1 MLISLLLEFYSYIV
15 LASMVLTWLP
25 VNDTTRSLTRLV
37 GALPEPLLRPL
48 REALPQGGQN
58 WAPTVLYFGLV
69 VLMRLI

>member
-37 GALPEPLLRPL
+37 GALTAPLLRPL
-48 REALPQGGQN
+48 RKVLPQGGQN
-58 WAPTVLYFGLV
+58 LAPVVLYGGLMF
-69 VLMRLI
+69 LMRLI